1 MKIALCQ
8 IDTTIGDVAGNARL
22 ITEWSRRAERAG
34 ADLAVF
40 PEQALGGYP
49 ALDLWQRPGF
59 VLAAQ
64 RTLKSLARQSGKM
77 GILLGAPVPNPGKN
91 GRPVLNAAVLLH
103 KGKIAAVRAKTLLP
117 TYDVFDE
124 TRYFEPA
131 RINPPISFLGRKI
144 GVSVCEDAW
153 APAPGEG
160 RPYRENPLNRQV
172 RQGAE
177 LLVNISASP
186 FERDKT
192 RARRKILSA
201 QARRVKKPLLY
212 CNLVGGNDELIFDG
226 GSMALNARGRLLAQ
240 AGFFEQD
247 MLLVDPFA
255 PTAKSAALSART
267 DEGDSIS
274 SVAAALRLGIQ
285 DYAAKCGL
293 KKALLGLSGGIDSAV
308 VCALAV
314 RALGKANVTA
324 VAMPSMYSSAQ
335 SLTDAKGLA
344 ANLGIRLL
352 EIPIQEIFG
361 AYLKTVGRALGHK
374 LSDLAEQN
382 IQARV
387 RGGLLMALA
396 NQDNAL
402 LLATGNKSELA
413 AGYCTLYGDMCG
425 GLGVL
430 ADATK
435 KTVYELA
442 RWLNKDKT
450 VIPQSSID
458 KAPSA
463 ELKFN
468 QKDQDDLPP
477 YDQLDAI
484 LTGYIEDRREP
495 DAIARR
501 GLSRDLVLDV
511 LGRIDRAEHKRRQAP
526 PGLRI
531 SKKAF
536 GIGRR
541 MPVARGDYRKAA

>member
-22 ITEWSRRAERAG
+22 IAEWSLRAERAG

-64 RTLKSLARQSGKM
+64 RVLKTLARKSGKM
-77 GILLGAPVPNPGKN
+77 GVLLGAPVPNPGKN
-91 GRPVLNAAVLLH
+91 GRPVMNAAVLLH
-103 KGKIAAVRAKTLLP
+103 KGKIAAARAKTLLP

-131 RINPPISFLGRKI
+131 RTNSPVSFMGRKI
-144 GVSVCEDAW
+144 GISVCEDAW
-153 APAPGEG
+153 ALAPGEG
-160 RPYRENPLNRQV
+160 RPYRDDPLRRQV
-172 RQGAE
+172 RLGAE
-177 LLVNISASP
+177 LLINISASP
-186 FERDKT
+186 FERGKSL
-192 RARRKILSA
+192 ARRKILSD
-201 QARRVKKPLLY
+201 QARRAKKPLLY

-226 GSMALNARGRLLAQ
+226 GSMALDARGRLLAQ
-240 AGFFEQD
+240 GGFFEQD

-255 PTAKSAALSART
+255 PSEKSAAAAPAEA
-267 DEGDSIS
+267 DGGIG
-274 SVAAALRLGIQ
+274 SVAAALSLGIQ

-293 KKALLGLSGGIDSAV
+293 KKAFLGLSGGIDSAV

-314 RALGKANVTA
+314 RALGKTGVTA

-335 SLTDAKGLA
+335 SLADAKDLA

-361 AYLKTVGRALGHK
+361 AYLKTVNQALGHK

-382 IQARV
+382 IQARI

-396 NQDNAL
+396 NQENAL
-402 LLATGNKSELA
+402 LLATGNKSELS

-425 GLGVL
+425 GLAVL

-442 RWLNKDKT
+442 RWMNKDKT

-463 ELKFN
+463 ELKFG

-484 LTGYIEDRREP
+484 LTGYIEDRQEP
-495 DAIARR
+495 EAIARK
-501 GLSRDLVLDV
+501 GLGRDLVLDV
-511 LGRIDRAEHKRRQAP
+511 LGRIDRAEYKRRQAP
-526 PGLRI
+526 PGLKI

-541 MPVARGDYRKAA
+541 MPLARGDYRKTA